1 MTDSKYGIHLW
12 NAPEPDYWQVNIA
25 SANGLVPSGK
35 KPLHELMLT
44 QIWDYNT

>member
-1 MTDSKYGIHLW
+1 MTDSKYGIYLW

-44 QIWDYNT
+44 QIWDY